1 MPFPENDYLGRS
13 TDHLIQSIR
22 EAQIA
27 KNNTINNVKRDYPY
41 PCSICN
47 HAVKNNDKSI
57 QCSTRELWVHIRC
70 NGISVEE
77 YIERQQR
84 NLNNPELIDSE
95 VWSCMKCVLNS
106 RSDYTPFIFSSDI
119 ELSNLNS
126 VDSMKLFDM
135 LPNDDVQLDA
145 FHTNQLVINEEL
157 DESNIDNINCKYISC
172 NDFFNLDNSQ
182 CFNILHSNVNGY
194 ISKVENINEFL
205 STKPTNT
212 KFDVICISETSLKD
226 GDNIP
231 DNDMLNGFNEPF
243 TTNTMT
249 SKGGVAIFTNNSN
262 AVEREDLKIQNK
274 EFEGVW
280 IEITNKGCKNTIIG
294 CIYRHPHLNNI
305 DTFSEYINNCLI
317 KLNKENKDVYM
328 AGDFNIDLL
337 KYDSNARY
345 REFYNLMTS
354 NGYLPLITLPTRL
367 KDSTHTLIDN
377 IFTNSFTQE
386 SHSGNIL
393 IEFAVHLSQFASIS
407 KHNPN
412 TPTDICYKLDQSKFN
427 ENLFLE
433 DLSIQNFEDKE
444 NANDSFSDLLDK
456 YEACVKRHMPLKK
469 VNKKEKKLENK
480 PWLTKDILKKIKIRN
495 NLFAN
500 KKKDP
505 NNEYLKS
512 AYNRFRNSVNNDI
525 KQSKKAYYGQYF
537 ENCKNNMK
545 KTWKGINDL
554 IRSNNKSTKVNYI
567 LQNNQSITEPKI
579 MANAFNNFFANVGP
593 TIDKEIPKTPISP
606 LSFLRN
612 RVFNDFTFKETTISE
627 VMTIVLKLDVTKSS
641 GPSMVPINILRISAP
656 ILVPHLVKIFNL
668 SFRTGIFPNLMKLAK
683 VIPIFKAGSKF
694 LVNNYRPISLL
705 SVFSKIFEK
714 IVHQQLFDFMST
726 NSVIFESQF
735 GFQKGRSTNHSLIE
749 IVENIRNCID
759 SSMYGCGIFIDLKKT
774 FDTVNHEI
782 LVSKLEHYGVRGK
795 SLEWFS
801 SYLNGRAQYTFCNNF
816 SSELKFITC
825 GVPQGSVL
833 GPLLFLLYINDL
845 PNISNKLKFYLIADD
860 TNIFYQSSNIE
871 NLQFFFEP

>member
-1 MPFPENDYLGRS
+1 
-13 TDHLIQSIR
+13 
-22 EAQIA
+22 
-27 KNNTINNVKRDYPY
+27 
-41 PCSICN
+41 
-47 HAVKNNDKSI
+47 
-57 QCSTRELWVHIRC
+57 
-70 NGISVEE
+70 
-77 YIERQQR
+77 
-84 NLNNPELIDSE
+84 
-95 VWSCMKCVLNS
+95 
-106 RSDYTPFIFSSDI
+106 
-119 ELSNLNS
+119 
-126 VDSMKLFDM
+126 
-135 LPNDDVQLDA
+135 
-145 FHTNQLVINEEL
+145 
-157 DESNIDNINCKYISC
+157 
-172 NDFFNLDNSQ
+172 
-182 CFNILHSNVNGY
+182 
-194 ISKVENINEFL
+194 
-205 STKPTNT
+205 
-212 KFDVICISETSLKD
+212 
-226 GDNIP
+226 
-231 DNDMLNGFNEPF
+231 
-243 TTNTMT
+243 
-249 SKGGVAIFTNNSN
+249 
-262 AVEREDLKIQNK
+262 
-274 EFEGVW
+274 
-280 IEITNKGCKNTIIG
+280 
-294 CIYRHPHLNNI
+294 
-305 DTFSEYINNCLI
+305 
-317 KLNKENKDVYM
+317 M

-367 KDSTHTLIDN
+367 KDSTQTLIDN

-393 IEFAVHLSQFASIS
+393 IEFADHLSQFASIS

-412 TPTDICYKLDQSKFN
+412 TPTEICYKLDQSKFN

-469 VNKKEKKLENK
+469 VNKKGKKLENK
-480 PWLTKDILKKIKIRN
+480 PWLTKDILKKIKTRN

-612 RVFNDFTFKETTISE
+612 LVFNDFTFKETTISE

-668 SFRTGIFPNLMKLAK
+668 SFSTGIFPNLMKLAK

-759 SSMYGCGIFIDLKKT
+759 SSMYGCGIFIDLKKA

-795 SLEWFS
+795 S
-801 SYLNGRAQYTFCNNF
+801 
-816 SSELKFITC
+816 
-825 GVPQGSVL
+825 
-833 GPLLFLLYINDL
+833 
-845 PNISNKLKFYLIADD
+845 
-860 TNIFYQSSNIE
+860 
-871 NLQFFFEP
+871 